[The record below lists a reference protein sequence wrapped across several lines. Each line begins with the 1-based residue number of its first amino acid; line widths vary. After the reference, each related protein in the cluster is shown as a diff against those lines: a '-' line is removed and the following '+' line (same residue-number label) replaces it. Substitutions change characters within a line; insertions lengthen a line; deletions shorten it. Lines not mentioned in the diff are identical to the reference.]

1 MATLAALSEYLLYLK
16 MRMIFISFTL
26 EIPIRTM
33 ATAVSTGPKPLL
45 ANNLREAAQLLRSQ
59 PSHYVIASLVGRRL
73 IITPRDLVT
82 VPRLKDVNVGD
93 ILQLNA
99 IEELGSREYT
109 LRGSPFIPEEVVSVT
124 ATVVEHTKGLMER
137 IVKFKRRKGYKKTFR
152 HKQTY
157 TRLRVNDIQI
167 AKP

>member
-1 MATLAALSEYLLYLK
+1 MF
-16 MRMIFISFTL
+16 RIFISFHSEL
-26 EIPIRTM
+26 PFRAM
-33 ATAVSTGPKPLL
+33 ATAVPRPLL
-45 ANNLREAAQLLRSQ
+45 ANNIKEATQLLRSQ
-59 PSHYVIASLVGRRL
+59 PSHYVVASLVGKRL
-73 IITPRDLVT
+73 ILTPRDLVT
-82 VPRLKDVNVGD
+82 VSRLKDTNVGD
-93 ILQLNA
+93 VLQLNA

-157 TRLRVNDIQI
+157 TRLRINDISI